1 MNNNNI
7 VGGNNGNNLVA
18 ISHHP
23 IDQNLF
29 QNLMNNGLVER
40 YLIGQQIIPYN
51 FNYNENVFIDN
62 CMIIDLNGNNFIYN
76 NQDIRHILMN
86 AVQNNISNNS
96 NVFNVITF
104 RNIQVISNNLNEL
117 SSLVGNMVQSL

>member
-23 IDQNLF
+23 IAQNLF

-86 AVQNNISNNS
+86 AVQNNIPNNS
-96 NVFNVITF
+96 NVFNVVTF
-104 RNIQVISNNLNEL
+104 RNIQIISNNLNEL